1 MIVVS
6 LGGDA
11 HRAVLLGRARV
22 GTPGDAAAWLRGEAL
37 RLAVRLDPGPR
48 TRWAAAPGLVRPA
61 YAQAL
66 DAPTAMREWAE
77 CAEQARAVRALLA
90 EGHPYIRRFQ
100 DPGGSWYELNA
111 APAENAG
118 IPMNQPSPDV
128 PRCEATG
135 QVTQIVAE
143 LAQDVT
149 RTPGGAPRARV
160 RCALAPHLTYEHQ
173 GIVRELSGEAGHVWG
188 TFGAAVPVWRV
199 RVAPPCPHWA
209 GALRCGL
216 YEDHPGACVP
226 ARPSEQP
233 V

>member
-22 GTPGDAAAWLRGEAL
+22 GTPEDAVAWLRGEAL

-48 TRWAAAPGLVRPA
+48 TRWAAPGLVRPVRGPGP
-61 YAQAL
+61 
-66 DAPTAMREWAE
+66 DAPTAMRAWAE
-77 CAEQARAVRALLA
+77 CPEQVRDVRALLA
-90 EGHPYIRRFQ
+90 QGHPYTRRFQ
-100 DPGGSWYELNA
+100 DPGGSWYELTA

-118 IPMNQPSPDV
+118 DPMNQPSPDV
-128 PRCEATG
+128 PHCEATG

-143 LAQDVT
+143 LAMDVT
-149 RTPGGAPRARV
+149 RTAGAPPRSRI

-173 GIVRELSGEAGHVWG
+173 GIVRELSGGGGHVWG

-209 GALRCGL
+209 GAAPCGL
-216 YEDHPGACVP
+216 YDDHPGACVP
-226 ARPSEQP
+226 ARTSETA
-233 V
+233 